1 MSFYPEST
9 KASTVFRSPTSVAG
23 SSEPQ
28 NYSNL
33 VVNGNIKPS
42 TTLRPQTESVN
53 STEIRKNP
61 LLLKGV
67 PSMLSN
73 IGSL

>member
-9 KASTVFRSPTSVAG
+9 KASTVFRSPTSAAG

-33 VVNGNIKPS
+33 VATANIKAS
-42 TTLRPQTESVN
+42 ATMRPQTESVN

-61 LLLKGV
+61 LILKGV

-73 IGSL
+73 IGS